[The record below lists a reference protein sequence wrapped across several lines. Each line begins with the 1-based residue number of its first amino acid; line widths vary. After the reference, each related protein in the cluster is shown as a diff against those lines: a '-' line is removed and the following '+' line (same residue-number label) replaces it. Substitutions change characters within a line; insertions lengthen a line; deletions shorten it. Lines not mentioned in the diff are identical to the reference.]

1 MNAPQFDLQNA
12 LRERARALLHTSELA
27 RDRYPDI
34 TIKHLDWWSRSIP
47 LSHGCH
53 STGYAPTW
61 PGQALLPV
69 ESRLERHVLKALTAC
84 PECVAVAT
92 QPVSIHYTAG
102 GDRRS
107 YTPDIL
113 VAYVCESTRKL
124 ECFLIEVKTKHQ
136 ADRYRYKLMER
147 QAAVTLSTALPLVVI
162 TEKDFVGNGES
173 SHVD

>member
-1 MNAPQFDLQNA
+1 MNATQFDLQNA
-12 LRERARALLHTSELA
+12 LRERARTLPDASAVANDSHA
-27 RDRYPDI
+27 DI

-69 ESRLERHVLKALTAC
+69 ESRLERKVLKALTSC

-92 QPVSIHYTAG
+92 QPVSIHYTAAG
-102 GDRRS
+102 ERRS

-113 VAYVCESTRKL
+113 VAYACKATGKL

-162 TEKDFVGNGES
+162 TEKDFSGGGES

>member
-1 MNAPQFDLQNA
+1 MNTTQFDLQNA
-12 LRERARALLHTSELA
+12 LRERARASLHASESA
-27 RDRYPDI
+27 KDSYSDI

-47 LSHGCH
+47 LSHGNH

-92 QPVSIHYTAG
+92 QPVSIHYTAA

-113 VAYVCESTRKL
+113 VAYVSKATGKL
-124 ECFLIEVKTKHQ
+124 ECFLIEVKSKHQ

-162 TEKDFVGNGES
+162 TEKDFIGGGENR
-173 SHVD
+173 HVD